1 VPVDLVEVVR
11 APLSVTIDADGQTR
25 IRDLY
30 EVASPI
36 AGTAR
41 RAPVAVGDRVVAGQ
55 TVVAMVEPV
64 SPALLDA
71 RSRAQAEAS
80 VAEARQR
87 STSRAPTS
95 AAPRRKRPSPGCN
108 STAPRRS

>member
-1 VPVDLVEVVR
+1 VR

-41 RAPVAVGDRVVAGQ
+41 RAPVAVGDPVVADE
-55 TVVAMVEPV
+55 TVVALVEPV

-80 VAEARQR
+80 VAEARAALDVAR
-87 STSRAPTS
+87 SDLRRAEEE
-95 AAPRRKRPSPGCN
+95 RPSPGCN
-108 STAPRRS
+108 STAPRR